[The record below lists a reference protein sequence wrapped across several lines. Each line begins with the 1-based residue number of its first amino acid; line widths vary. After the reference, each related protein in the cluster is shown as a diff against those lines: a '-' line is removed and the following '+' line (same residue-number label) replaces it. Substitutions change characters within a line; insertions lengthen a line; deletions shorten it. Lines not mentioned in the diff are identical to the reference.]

1 MFGVIKALRSGNMRY
16 QAPAM
21 PVRGYDAV
29 ARDVP
34 ADAPWR
40 VNPTGGTGHYAGTY
54 NRQTPFLMHTALVAV
69 LAPVNGAGNQN
80 NSFGLAGHLIR
91 PSALFVMTPE
101 GL

>member
-1 MFGVIKALRSGNMRY
+1 MRVFKALFSGNMRY
-16 QAPAM
+16 QAPPM

-54 NRQTPFLMHTALVAV
+54 ARQTPFVMNTALVAI
-69 LAPVNGAGNQN
+69 LAPVNGAGTQN
-80 NSFGLAGHLIR
+80 RSFGLAGHLIR
-91 PSALFVMTPE
+91 PSALFVVTPD